1 MQLLL
6 NQLRS
11 EHPNERR
18 AALADLCELLG
29 TAYGGA
35 GLEIG
40 RAIRANGGILLLT
53 TLIADPEPTI
63 HQQALLCLGNLASDS
78 VDPDSSLTK
87 QLLLDSGSAQILMA
101 CVFSDDPDMLVPA
114 CGVLQNVSCD
124 RSWAELVVAH
134 RVDHRLEQ
142 LTSHADPMVVRY
154 AAGALTNIAQSL
166 AQPALSDSALHAVA
180 ERMQQAQLEDFSVRR
195 AVSRI
200 TRGVEAMDP
209 ATRSKRVQA
218 AKQRQAIVSAS
229 RKARDG
235 RGGAGRP
242 SSAGSSSSSASY
254 VSALSS
260 CTNSS
265 LTSAG

>member
-6 NQLRS
+6 DQLRS

-18 AALADLCELLG
+18 TALADLCELLG
-29 TAYGGA
+29 TAYGEA

-40 RAIRANGGILLLT
+40 RAVRANGGILLLT

-101 CVFSDDPDMLVPA
+101 CVFSEDPDMLVPA

-209 ATRSKRVQA
+209 AIRSKRVQA
-218 AKQRQAIVSAS
+218 AKQRQAIVNAS
-229 RKARDG
+229 RKA